1 MQKIEGLKP
10 EILKQFQP
18 FQGLDT
24 HQLLLLIKQVKCFS
38 LTAGHKLFQVG
49 DIDSNEYFLLEG
61 EITFISH
68 DGTQHNIKHDQPV
81 ARRQLS
87 RLRPRQFTA
96 SAASTCKVLIID
108 ADVIEGLQDEL
119 TRQHDDQ
126 EDYSVNEVESLE
138 ALESQELLNRFKSA
152 LKRNQFVLPSLP
164 EVAFKVRRLLESD
177 DSSADDIATV
187 VNADPAIAVKLV
199 RAANSPI
206 YHGANA
212 CESTRNAV
220 VRLGLDTTRQLVMS
234 FAVHDLFEASTPEL
248 KSYMRKAWQD
258 SIEVAAISLVLGRK
272 VRLAGHSAEEV
283 MLAGL
288 LHNIGVI
295 AVVAFI
301 ESGNETIDADKL
313 PAVIE
318 ALAIDASE
326 VILQHWKFSN
336 VFVQVVR
343 ESGNWLRE
351 HPFDADLC
359 DEVLI
364 ARLHHAIRHKRLA
377 ELPPLNKIS
386 ALRRLPLGEVTP
398 ELTIT
403 ILEESREQIDEAR
416 KFLAS

>member
-1 MQKIEGLKP
+1 MQKVEGLKP
-10 EILKQFQP
+10 DILKLFQP
-18 FQGLDT
+18 FQGLDG
-24 HQLLLLIKQVKCFS
+24 HQLLLLIKQVQCFS
-38 LTAGHKLFQVG
+38 LSAGHQLFQAG
-49 DIDSNEYFLLEG
+49 DIDSNEYFLLDG
-61 EITFISH
+61 DIAFTSL
-68 DGTQHNIKHDQPV
+68 DGTSHTIKHGQPA
-81 ARRQLS
+81 ARRQLA

-96 SAASTCKVLIID
+96 SAASACTVLIID

-119 TRQHDDQ
+119 ARQHDDQ
-126 EDYSVNEVESLE
+126 EDYCVNEVESIE
-138 ALESQELLNRFKSA
+138 ALEGQELLSRFKSA

-177 DSSADDIATV
+177 DSCADDIASV
-187 VNADPAIAVKLV
+187 VNADPAIAAKLV

-234 FAVHDLFEASTPEL
+234 FALHDLFEASKPEL
-248 KSYMRKAWQD
+248 KSLMRQAWQD
-258 SIEVAAISLVLGRK
+258 SIEVAAIALVLGRK
-272 VRLAGHSAEEV
+272 VKLAGYSGEEV

-301 ESGNETIDADKL
+301 ESSHETIDAEKL
-313 PAVIE
+313 PALVDT
-318 ALAIDASE
+318 LKVDASE
-326 VILQHWKFSN
+326 VILQHWKFSS

-343 ESGNWLRE
+343 ESGSWLRE
-351 HPFDADLC
+351 SPFEADLC
-359 DEVLI
+359 DAVLI
-364 ARLHHAIRHKRLA
+364 ARLHYAIRHKRLA
-377 ELPPLNKIS
+377 ELPPLRSIS

-403 ILEESREQIDEAR
+403 ILDEAREQIDEAR

>member
-10 EILKQFQP
+10 EILKLFQP
-18 FQGLDT
+18 FQGLDL
-24 HQLLLLIKQVKCFS
+24 HQLLLLVKQVQCFS
-38 LTAGHKLFQVG
+38 LSAGHRLFQAG

-61 EITFISH
+61 EITFTSR
-68 DGTQHNIKHDQPV
+68 DGSKHNIKHDQPV
-81 ARRQLS
+81 AKRQLA

-96 SAASTCKVLIID
+96 FAATACKVLIID

-152 LKRNQFVLPSLP
+152 LKRNHFVLPSLP

-248 KSYMRKAWQD
+248 KSCMRQAWQD

-301 ESGNETIDADKL
+301 ESGNEKVDADKL

-326 VILQHWKFSN
+326 VILKHWKFSN
-336 VFVQVVR
+336 VFLQVVR

-377 ELPPLNKIS
+377 ELPPLSSIS

-403 ILEESREQIDEAR
+403 ILDEAREQIDEAR